1 MDLSDEVEDRRSDG
15 GWSFLGCIVTHHR
28 DQPAL
33 IGTGKKACMV
43 CRPFRTGDAVA
54 FSVQH
59 DGRHWDLWLRREL
72 PLYVLVSGVA
82 GSVAEPMAV
91 GVDNDVDE
99 IRIVE

>member
-1 MDLSDEVEDRRSDG
+1 MDLSDEVEHRSSDG
-15 GWSFLGCIVTHHR
+15 GRSFLGCIVAHHR

-33 IGTGKKACMV
+33 IGPGKKACMV
-43 CRPFRTGDAVA
+43 RRPFGTGDAVA